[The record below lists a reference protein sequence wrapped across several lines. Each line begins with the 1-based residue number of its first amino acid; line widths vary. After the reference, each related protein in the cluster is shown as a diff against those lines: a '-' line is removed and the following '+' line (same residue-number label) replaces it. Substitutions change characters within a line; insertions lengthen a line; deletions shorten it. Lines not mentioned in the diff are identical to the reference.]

1 MRAGCQRERS
11 GWARLGTGSGG
22 WEPLSISHGAHTG
35 GFRTGFSWLW
45 LGLGVMQHGN
55 AAGREGSLEF
65 RSRGRPLR
73 KHLAG
78 GTPRGRGL
86 AVVLGL

>member
-1 MRAGCQRERS
+1 M
-11 GWARLGTGSGG
+11 
-22 WEPLSISHGAHTG
+22 
-35 GFRTGFSWLW
+35 GFSWLW
-45 LGLGVMQHGN
+45 LGLGVTQHGN